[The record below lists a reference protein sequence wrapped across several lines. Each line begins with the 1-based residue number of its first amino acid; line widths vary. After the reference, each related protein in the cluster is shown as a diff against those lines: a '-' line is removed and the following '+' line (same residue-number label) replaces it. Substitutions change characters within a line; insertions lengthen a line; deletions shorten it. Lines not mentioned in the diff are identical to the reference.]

1 MSVNEIL
8 AQWEADEAR
17 VRARFKA
24 PDVVPKGQ
32 AFNRTGLEMF
42 EAIFSGE
49 LPPPPIGDT
58 LDFIPVHME
67 NGFAKRCS
75 QIVSDRCAYSQPC
88 SVTVRT

>member
-49 LPPPPIGDT
+49 LPPPPI
-58 LDFIPVHME
+58 
-67 NGFAKRCS
+67 
-75 QIVSDRCAYSQPC
+75 
-88 SVTVRT
+88 